1 GELLNTEDLIGN
13 KLKIHLADMDLLSW
27 KTDLEG
33 DYHIILGLLRTIQPI
48 TADKDA
54 KLQHLKAHVVEKIQ
68 NPINANNRKVI
79 IFTAFADTANY
90 IYE

>member
-1 GELLNTEDLIGN
+1 ARQADDEVSISPDFGYDEDENGELLNTEDLIGN

-54 KLQHLKAHVVEKIQ
+54 KLQHLKAH
-68 NPINANNRKVI
+68 
-79 IFTAFADTANY
+79 
-90 IYE
+90 